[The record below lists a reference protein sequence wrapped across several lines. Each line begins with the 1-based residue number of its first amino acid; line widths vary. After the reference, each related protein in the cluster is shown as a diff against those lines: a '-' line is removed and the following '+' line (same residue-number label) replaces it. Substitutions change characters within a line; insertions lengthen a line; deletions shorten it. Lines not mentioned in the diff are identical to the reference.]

1 MEALIAIAVL
11 VLLIGVAAW
20 SGRTTPRSSS
30 KDENADAARRYGL

>member
-20 SGRTTPRSSS
+20 SGRTPPKSTSG
-30 KDENADAARRYGL
+30 DENAESARRYGP